1 MRSFAKIIHS
11 RKDGIALSLSDL
23 RQSRL
28 SGEFKTWQICLLPL
42 FAKIKFSR
50 TCPNLQKIFV
60 LVGILYICSFVFVFN
75 DYCNQS
81 RPSVLPQS
89 VLYVTRALI
98 FSHFPDIDPCTCIFA
113 NERYHKMNSFFQKYA
128 SIVDVNTT
136 QYACSSGQN
145 CIRTLSLVYSSQR
158 QKLHGRIQRGG
169 GGRGSGHPL
178 KNYRNIGYPSNIDP
192 DSGPEN
198 SQSQHSMLGNH
209 GPASETPFKWRFTCG
224 PMMAHL

>member
-1 MRSFAKIIHS
+1 ME
-11 RKDGIALSLSDL
+11 SLCRFLIYVS
-23 RQSRL
+23 
-28 SGEFKTWQICLLPL
+28 EFKTWQICLLPL

-50 TCPNLQKIFV
+50 KCPILQKIFV

-75 DYCNQS
+75 DYCNQF

-98 FSHFPDIDPCTCIFA
+98 FFSYFPYIDPCTCIFA
-113 NERYHKMNSFFQKYA
+113 YERYHKMNFFFKKKNE
-128 SIVDVNTT
+128 SIVDLHTA
-136 QYACSSGQN
+136 QYTCSSGQN

-178 KNYRNIGYPSNIDP
+178 KNYRNKGFPSNIDP
-192 DSGPEN
+192 DSRPEN

-209 GPASETPFKWRFTCG
+209 GPASETPFKWRFTG
-224 PMMAHL
+224 WPMMAHF